1 MSRKGLNIYKR
12 KDGRW
17 EARYIKSRTAQG
29 KPLYGYLY
37 AEKTKVRKL
46 ARTKEKVSQWTTNP
60 LNEKVLDYH
69 NYEMTKSESVLY
81 FVAAFLVGGVVS
93 QFFYGGLFQED
104 GVPTLL
110 TYISNSAA
118 FVIVGLLV
126 GKVFLPV
133 RSRQLAEKRRD
144 TLRRQFR
151 DMLESLTAS
160 LAANSTVRDAFS
172 SAYTDMCM
180 QYSDDA
186 LISKELDQFRRAEQI
201 NVTLDVMMDDF
212 AKRSGVEEI
221 QDFNNVF
228 QVCYGPGGNMSRV
241 INQTHDIICERMEV
255 EDEIQAKIHANEM
268 ELNIIMLAPV
278 LIVALMR
285 SANETF
291 AQNLA
296 SPVGVAA
303 VTGALVLF
311 AIAYIWGQK
320 IIAVR

>member
-1 MSRKGLNIYKR
+1 MKKEQN
-12 KDGRW
+12 
-17 EARYIKSRTAQG
+17 
-29 KPLYGYLY
+29 

-144 TLRRQFR
+144 TLRMGLPPASGKAPFFR
-151 DMLESLTAS
+151 SW
-160 LAANSTVRDAFS
+160 FS
-172 SAYTDMCM
+172 SYQT
-180 QYSDDA
+180 
-186 LISKELDQFRRAEQI
+186 KEKEKNFR
-201 NVTLDVMMDDF
+201 
-212 AKRSGVEEI
+212 S
-221 QDFNNVF
+221 
-228 QVCYGPGGNMSRV
+228 
-241 INQTHDIICERMEV
+241 
-255 EDEIQAKIHANEM
+255 
-268 ELNIIMLAPV
+268 
-278 LIVALMR
+278 
-285 SANETF
+285 
-291 AQNLA
+291 
-296 SPVGVAA
+296 
-303 VTGALVLF
+303 LV
-311 AIAYIWGQK
+311 
-320 IIAVR
+320 

>member
-1 MSRKGLNIYKR
+1 MKKE
-12 KDGRW
+12 KK
-17 EARYIKSRTAQG
+17 AK
-29 KPLYGYLY
+29 
-37 AEKTKVRKL
+37 KTKIQKPVR
-46 ARTKEKVSQWTTNP
+46 TNEKVSQWTTNP

-69 NYEMTKSESVLY
+69 NYEMTQGEKILY
-81 FVAAFLVGGVVS
+81 FTAAFLIGGVVS

-104 GVPTLL
+104 GVPTML
-110 TYISNSAA
+110 TYISNTVA
-118 FVIVGLLV
+118 FVVVGLIVGR
-126 GKVFLPV
+126 VFLPV

-144 TLRRQFR
+144 TLRKEFR

-160 LAANSTVRDAFS
+160 LAANSTVRDAFDT
-172 SAYTDMCM
+172 AYTDMCM

-186 LISKELDQFRRAEQI
+186 LISRELEQFRRAEQI
-201 NVTLDVMMDDF
+201 NVTMDVMMDDF

-285 SANETF
+285 GANETF

-311 AIAYIWGQK
+311 AISYIWGQK

>member
-1 MSRKGLNIYKR
+1 MK
-12 KDGRW
+12 
-17 EARYIKSRTAQG
+17 
-29 KPLYGYLY
+29 
-37 AEKTKVRKL
+37 
-46 ARTKEKVSQWTTNP
+46 KEKDAAKAKAKKPARPKKEPVSQWTVNP

-69 NYEMTKSESVLY
+69 NYEMTQSEKVLY
-81 FVAAFLVGGVVS
+81 FAAALLIGGVVS

-104 GVPTLL
+104 GAPTLL
-110 TYISNSAA
+110 TYISNAAA
-118 FVIVGLLV
+118 FLIVGLIA
-126 GKVFLPV
+126 GRVFLPV

-144 TLRRQFR
+144 ALRRQFR

-160 LAANSTVRDAFS
+160 LAANSTVKDAFDT
-172 SAYTDMCM
+172 AYTDMKM

-186 LISKELDQFRRAEQI
+186 MIVQELDQFRRAGQI

-241 INQTHDIICERMEV
+241 IHQTHDIICERMEV
-255 EDEIQAKIHANEM
+255 EDEIQAKIHANET
-268 ELNIIMLAPV
+268 ELNVIMVAPV
-278 LIVALMR
+278 LMVALMR
-285 SANETF
+285 STNATF

-303 VTGALVLF
+303 VTAALVMF
-311 AIAYIWGQK
+311 VGAYIWGQK
-320 IIAVR
+320 IIAVG

>member
-1 MSRKGLNIYKR
+1 MKKEQN
-12 KDGRW
+12 
-17 EARYIKSRTAQG
+17 
-29 KPLYGYLY
+29 

-201 NVTLDVMMDDF
+201 NVTLNVMMDDF

-221 QDFNNVF
+221 QDIDWCTPLINGLFYGLYLESCKGNGEGRTWSEVF
-228 QVCYGPGGNMSRV
+228 DRAELYGSCS
-241 INQTHDIICERMEV
+241 I
-255 EDEIQAKIHANEM
+255 
-268 ELNIIMLAPV
+268 LY
-278 LIVALMR
+278 R
-285 SANETF
+285 SYW
-291 AQNLA
+291 
-296 SPVGVAA
+296 S
-303 VTGALVLF
+303 
-311 AIAYIWGQK
+311 
-320 IIAVR
+320 

>member
-1 MSRKGLNIYKR
+1 MKKEKN
-12 KDGRW
+12 
-17 EARYIKSRTAQG
+17 AA
-29 KPLYGYLY
+29 KP
-37 AEKTKVRKL
+37 KTKRPAKPK
-46 ARTKEKVSQWTTNP
+46 KEPVSQWMTNP
-60 LNEKVLDYH
+60 LNEQVLDYH
-69 NYEMTKSESVLY
+69 NYEMTRGEQVLY
-81 FVAAFLVGGVVS
+81 FILAFLIGGVVS
-93 QFFYGGLFQED
+93 QFFYGGLFQKD

-110 TYISNSAA
+110 TYISNAVA

-311 AIAYIWGQK
+311 AISYIWGQK

>member
-1 MSRKGLNIYKR
+1 MKKN
-12 KDGRW
+12 
-17 EARYIKSRTAQG
+17 KSEEKAKKQP
-29 KPLYGYLY
+29 KAKK
-37 AEKTKVRKL
+37 AE
-46 ARTKEKVSQWTTNP
+46 VSQWTTNP
-60 LNEKVLDYH
+60 LNETVLDYH
-69 NYEMTKSESVLY
+69 YYEMTKSEKILY
-81 FVAAFLVGGVVS
+81 FVAAFLIGGVVS

-104 GVPTLL
+104 GVPTML
-110 TYISNSAA
+110 TYISNAAA
-118 FVIVGLLV
+118 FVVVGLV
-126 GKVFLPV
+126 AGRVFLPV

-144 TLRRQFR
+144 TLRREFR

-160 LAANSTVRDAFS
+160 LAANSTVRDAFNT
-172 SAYTDMCM
+172 AYTDMCM

-186 LISKELDQFRRAEQI
+186 LISKELDQFRRAGQI

-296 SPVGVAA
+296 SPMGVAA
-303 VTGALVLF
+303 VTGALALF
-311 AIAYIWGQK
+311 VISYIWGQK

>member
-1 MSRKGLNIYKR
+1 MKKEKNAAKP
-12 KDGRW
+12 KT
-17 EARYIKSRTAQG
+17 KRTA
-29 KPLYGYLY
+29 KP
-37 AEKTKVRKL
+37 K
-46 ARTKEKVSQWTTNP
+46 KEPVSQWMTNP
-60 LNEKVLDYH
+60 LNEQVLDYH
-69 NYEMTKSESVLY
+69 NYEMTQGEQVLY
-81 FVAAFLVGGVVS
+81 FILAFLIGGVVS

-110 TYISNSAA
+110 TYISNAVA
-118 FVIVGLLV
+118 FVIGGLLV

-311 AIAYIWGQK
+311 AISYIWGQK

>member
-1 MSRKGLNIYKR
+1 MKKEQN
-12 KDGRW
+12 
-17 EARYIKSRTAQG
+17 
-29 KPLYGYLY
+29 

-228 QVCYGPGGNMSRV
+228 QVC
-241 INQTHDIICERMEV
+241 CERMEV

>member
-1 MSRKGLNIYKR
+1 MKKEQN
-12 KDGRW
+12 
-17 EARYIKSRTAQG
+17 
-29 KPLYGYLY
+29 

-255 EDEIQAKIHANEM
+255 EDEIQAKHCM
-268 ELNIIMLAPV
+268 MPTSPPVRNIMRTVPRRMSAASKKMPMRRLWQSIRLGQTTGRLMCSSIM
-278 LIVALMR
+278 R
-285 SANETF
+285 T
-291 AQNLA
+291 
-296 SPVGVAA
+296 
-303 VTGALVLF
+303 
-311 AIAYIWGQK
+311 AITTRW
-320 IIAVR
+320 

>member
-1 MSRKGLNIYKR
+1 MKKEKNAAKP
-12 KDGRW
+12 KT
-17 EARYIKSRTAQG
+17 KRTA
-29 KPLYGYLY
+29 KP
-37 AEKTKVRKL
+37 K
-46 ARTKEKVSQWTTNP
+46 KEPVSQWMTNP
-60 LNEKVLDYH
+60 LNEQVLDYH
-69 NYEMTKSESVLY
+69 NYEMTQGEQVLY
-81 FVAAFLVGGVVS
+81 FILAFLIGGVVS

-110 TYISNSAA
+110 TYISNAVA

-255 EDEIQAKIHANEM
+255 EDEVQAKIHANEM

-311 AIAYIWGQK
+311 AISYIWGQK

>member
-1 MSRKGLNIYKR
+1 MKKEQN
-12 KDGRW
+12 
-17 EARYIKSRTAQG
+17 
-29 KPLYGYLY
+29 

-186 LISKELDQFRRAEQI
+186 LISKELESVPPCRADQCDTE
-201 NVTLDVMMDDF
+201 
-212 AKRSGVEEI
+212 
-221 QDFNNVF
+221 
-228 QVCYGPGGNMSRV
+228 C
-241 INQTHDIICERMEV
+241 HD
-255 EDEIQAKIHANEM
+255 
-268 ELNIIMLAPV
+268 
-278 LIVALMR
+278 
-285 SANETF
+285 
-291 AQNLA
+291 
-296 SPVGVAA
+296 G
-303 VTGALVLF
+303 
-311 AIAYIWGQK
+311 
-320 IIAVR
+320 

>member
-1 MSRKGLNIYKR
+1 MKKEKN
-12 KDGRW
+12 
-17 EARYIKSRTAQG
+17 TA
-29 KPLYGYLY
+29 KP
-37 AEKTKVRKL
+37 KTKRPAKPK
-46 ARTKEKVSQWTTNP
+46 KEPVSQWTTNP

-69 NYEMTKSESVLY
+69 NYEMTQGEKAIY
-81 FVAAFLVGGVVS
+81 FILAFLIGGVVS

-104 GVPTLL
+104 GVPTPL
-110 TYISNSAA
+110 TYISNAVA
-118 FVIVGLLV
+118 FVAVGLIA
-126 GKVFLPV
+126 GRIFLPV

-144 TLRRQFR
+144 VLRKQFR

-160 LAANSTVRDAFS
+160 LAANSTVRDAFNT
-172 SAYTDMCM
+172 AYTDMCM

-186 LISKELDQFRRAEQI
+186 LIAKELDQFRRAGQI
-201 NVTLDVMMDDF
+201 NVTLDVMMDNF

-221 QDFNNVF
+221 EDFNNVF

-285 SANETF
+285 LSNESF

-296 SPVGVAA
+296 SPVGVVAM
-303 VTGALVLF
+303 TISLVMF
-311 AIAYIWGQK
+311 VGAYIWGQK
-320 IIAVR
+320 IIAVG

>member
-1 MSRKGLNIYKR
+1 MKKEKNAAKP
-12 KDGRW
+12 KT
-17 EARYIKSRTAQG
+17 KRTA
-29 KPLYGYLY
+29 KP
-37 AEKTKVRKL
+37 K
-46 ARTKEKVSQWTTNP
+46 KEPVSQWMTNP
-60 LNEKVLDYH
+60 LNEQVLDYH
-69 NYEMTKSESVLY
+69 NYEMTQGEQVLY
-81 FVAAFLVGGVVS
+81 FILAFLIGGVVS

-110 TYISNSAA
+110 TYISNAVA

-255 EDEIQAKIHANEM
+255 EDEIQEKIHANEM

-311 AIAYIWGQK
+311 AISYIWGQK

>member
-1 MSRKGLNIYKR
+1 MKKEKN
-12 KDGRW
+12 
-17 EARYIKSRTAQG
+17 AA
-29 KPLYGYLY
+29 KP
-37 AEKTKVRKL
+37 KTKRPAKPK
-46 ARTKEKVSQWTTNP
+46 KEPVSQWMTNP
-60 LNEKVLDYH
+60 LNEQVLDYH
-69 NYEMTKSESVLY
+69 NYEMTQGEQVLY
-81 FVAAFLVGGVVS
+81 FILAFLIGGVVS

-110 TYISNSAA
+110 TYISNAVA

-126 GKVFLPV
+126 GKLFLPV

-311 AIAYIWGQK
+311 AISYIWGQK

>member
-1 MSRKGLNIYKR
+1 MKKEKN
-12 KDGRW
+12 
-17 EARYIKSRTAQG
+17 AA
-29 KPLYGYLY
+29 KP
-37 AEKTKVRKL
+37 KTKRPAKPK
-46 ARTKEKVSQWTTNP
+46 KEPVSQWMTNP
-60 LNEKVLDYH
+60 LNEQVLDYH
-69 NYEMTKSESVLY
+69 NYEMTQGEQVLY
-81 FVAAFLVGGVVS
+81 FILAFLIGGVVS

-110 TYISNSAA
+110 TYMSNAVA

-126 GKVFLPV
+126 GKLFLPV

-151 DMLESLTAS
+151 YMLESLTAS

-311 AIAYIWGQK
+311 AISYIWGQK

>member
-1 MSRKGLNIYKR
+1 MK
-12 KDGRW
+12 
-17 EARYIKSRTAQG
+17 
-29 KPLYGYLY
+29 
-37 AEKTKVRKL
+37 
-46 ARTKEKVSQWTTNP
+46 KEKDAAKAKAKKPARPKKEPVSQWTVNP

-69 NYEMTKSESVLY
+69 NYEMTQSEKVLY
-81 FVAAFLVGGVVS
+81 FAAALLIGGVVS

-104 GVPTLL
+104 GAPTLL
-110 TYISNSAA
+110 TYISNAAA
-118 FVIVGLLV
+118 FLIVGLIA
-126 GKVFLPV
+126 GRVFLPV

-144 TLRRQFR
+144 ALRRQFR

-160 LAANSTVRDAFS
+160 LAANSTVKDAFDT
-172 SAYTDMCM
+172 AYTDMKM

-186 LISKELDQFRRAEQI
+186 MIVQELDQFRRAGQI

-241 INQTHDIICERMEV
+241 IHQTHDIICERMEV

-278 LIVALMR
+278 LIIALMR
-285 SANETF
+285 GANATF

-303 VTGALVLF
+303 VTAALVMF
-311 AIAYIWGQK
+311 VSAYIWGQK
-320 IIAVR
+320 IIAVG

>member
-1 MSRKGLNIYKR
+1 MKKEKN
-12 KDGRW
+12 
-17 EARYIKSRTAQG
+17 AA
-29 KPLYGYLY
+29 KP
-37 AEKTKVRKL
+37 KTKRSAKPK
-46 ARTKEKVSQWTTNP
+46 KEPVSQWMTNP
-60 LNEKVLDYH
+60 LNEQVLDYH
-69 NYEMTKSESVLY
+69 NYEMTQGEQVLY
-81 FVAAFLVGGVVS
+81 FILAFLIGGVVS

-110 TYISNSAA
+110 TYISNAVA

-268 ELNIIMLAPV
+268 ELNIIVLAPV

-311 AIAYIWGQK
+311 AISYIWGQK